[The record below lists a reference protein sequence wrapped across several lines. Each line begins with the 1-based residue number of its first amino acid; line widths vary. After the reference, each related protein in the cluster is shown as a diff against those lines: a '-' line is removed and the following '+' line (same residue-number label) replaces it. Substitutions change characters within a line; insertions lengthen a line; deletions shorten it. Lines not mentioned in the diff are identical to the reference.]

1 MTYDIKYH
9 PDVYSDLKSLDKG
22 LRKKVLK
29 KIGQLAEKPLLG
41 QLLGN
46 KAGIDLTGYRKLYVD
61 KRRIRI
67 VYTVEEE
74 LLCVM
79 LVAVGR
85 RENLEI
91 YRIAGKRLQ
100 EISRNID
107 NDNSTSDKREP

>member
-9 PDVYSDLKSLDKG
+9 PDVYSDLKSLDKS

-41 QLLGN
+41 HLLGN

-67 VYTVEEE
+67 VYSVEEE
-74 LLCVM
+74 LLCIMV
-79 LVAVGR
+79 VAVGR
-85 RENLEI
+85 REDLKI
-91 YRIAGKRLQ
+91 YKLAGKRLE
-100 EISRNID
+100 EISQDIQ
-107 NDNSTSDKREP
+107 NDDSVNS